1 MNHFGIRKQMKKI
14 NEEVYELLEA
24 IDNYEDFP
32 VVNLDKDAVK
42 DLSDDEVL
50 DVLRANIV
58 EELGDTLI
66 LLTQIIARYNIGK
79 QELDT
84 IMDYKLER
92 TINRIKSDYYG

>member
-1 MNHFGIRKQMKKI
+1 MKKI